1 MTDEKQIPKTRFIAT
16 NDVEK
21 LTPRRPYVAER
32 FYLQMKNGPDL
43 VLVRDVDYEATEK
56 ERDHWKA
63 RAERAEAEAA
73 ALKSRVAELE
83 AQLAAARAAQQWRPV
98 TEPPTE
104 DDTVC
109 LVWSHV
115 WDVDF
120 ASWYE
125 GAFHYRYMTPPT
137 HWRPLPVAPD
147 AEAQP

>member
-1 MTDEKQIPKTRFIAT
+1 MTDEIQIPKTRFIAT

-73 ALKSRVAELE
+73 ELRAEL
-83 AQLAAARAAQQWRPV
+83 ARIRAAGKYYGCPK
-98 TEPPTE
+98 
-104 DDTVC
+104 C
-109 LVWSHV
+109 
-115 WDVDF
+115 
-120 ASWYE
+120 
-125 GAFHYRYMTPPT
+125 GAKLALNDPA
-137 HWRPLPVAPD
+137 RPLPASPD
-147 AEAQP
+147 DGGEEE